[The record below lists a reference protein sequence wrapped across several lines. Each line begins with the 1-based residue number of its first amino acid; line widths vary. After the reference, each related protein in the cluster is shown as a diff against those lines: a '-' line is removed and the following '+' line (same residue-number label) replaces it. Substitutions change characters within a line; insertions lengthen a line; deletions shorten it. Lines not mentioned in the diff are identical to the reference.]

1 MEDLPPTVRSF
12 LERLELLRDYAKRN
26 LQAARQRQKDLA
38 DKKRSPHKVGEGDW
52 VCLETRNLK
61 LHTARGRKLLPLRVG
76 PFKVTAAVGKV
87 AFRLALPDTLSIH
100 NVFHVSLLV
109 PFRGKPPEDGKPL
122 VPLSPFVFE
131 LTDEFLSEEI
141 LRHRECRRGTKVVK
155 HYLVTWAG
163 CGPEHISWQPE
174 Q

>member
-1 MEDLPPTVRSF
+1 
-12 LERLELLRDYAKRN
+12 
-26 LQAARQRQKDLA
+26 
-38 DKKRSPHKVGEGDW
+38 
-52 VCLETRNLK
+52 
-61 LHTARGRKLLPLRVG
+61 VG

-131 LTDEFLSEEI
+131 PTDEFLPEEI

-174 Q
+174 QYVPSDLVHKYFLKLEAKATKLSRTTLRGPPRRSSRRLRGRMPAFQEDASSEGEETLHLDGPDPDDGS